1 MPRRLTFDPGE
12 DSIPS
17 FSTDGRF
24 IYFTSKRSGVFEIW
38 KMPVSGGDA
47 EQVTRNGGVVALES
61 KDGHLYYTQAHHAPS
76 SLWRM
81 PASGGRPQKLLDG
94 VSARAFQVLDRGIY
108 YVERYGGDGRALGGF
123 RVASGS

>member
-1 MPRRLTFDPGE
+1 MEGQYEIYVIAASGGRPRRLTFEPGE

-47 EQVTRNGGVVALES
+47 VQVTRNGGVVALES
-61 KDGHLYYTQAHHAPS
+61 MDGSTSTTHRLTA
-76 SLWRM
+76 
-81 PASGGRPQKLLDG
+81 
-94 VSARAFQVLDRGIY
+94 
-108 YVERYGGDGRALGGF
+108 GRAACGGC
-123 RVASGS
+123 RPAVASP